1 MASEFLRLREPVVG
15 LLLAAGRGSRFGGD
29 KLLHTL
35 PDGTPIGVRSAMN
48 LKVSLPVSIALVRPG
63 DAELRRLL
71 EGVGIECVVCERAT
85 EGMGATIACGVHVT
99 SGTAGW
105 VIALG
110 DMPHINPQTIQSVGN
125 AIAAGAEI
133 VAPSV
138 AGIRGHPVGFAAS
151 FRKSLLALS
160 GDVGARSIVAA
171 NLHRLTTIGC
181 NDQGIL
187 ADIDT
192 PADLSR

>member
-1 MASEFLRLREPVVG
+1 MASELLRLRGPVVG
-15 LLLAAGRGSRFGGD
+15 LLLAAGRGSRFGGG

-35 PDGTPIGVRSAMN
+35 PDGAPMGVRSAMN
-48 LKVSLPVSIALVRPG
+48 LKVSLPMSIALVRPE
-63 DAELRRLL
+63 DAELRHLL
-71 EGVGIECVVCERAT
+71 EGVGIECVVCERAR
-85 EGMGATIACGVHVT
+85 EGMGATIACGVRVT
-99 SGTAGW
+99 SDAAGW

-110 DMPHINPQTIQSVGN
+110 DMPHIDPKTIESVGK
-125 AIAAGAEI
+125 AIVAGAEI

-138 AGIRGHPVGFAAS
+138 AGIRGHPVGFSAS

-160 GDVGARSIVAA
+160 GDVGARGIVAA
-171 NLHRLTTIGC
+171 ILHRLTTIVC
-181 NDQGIL
+181 KDQGIL